1 VPRNYPLPF
10 ARNQILEEN
19 LAMGEVGKFLV
30 IIGVVIALIGLLFW
44 GGFAPRWLGR
54 LPGDIRIERGNTA
67 FYFPIVTCIIL
78 SILLSL
84 LLSIFRR

>member
-1 VPRNYPLPF
+1 MR
-10 ARNQILEEN
+10 E
-19 LAMGEVGKFLV
+19 MGKFLV
-30 IIGVVIALIGLLFW
+30 ILGAVIVVVGLVLW
-44 GGFAPRWLGR
+44 GGIAPKWLGR
-54 LPGDIRIERGNTA
+54 LPGDIRIERGHSA

>member
-54 LPGDIRIERGNTA
+54 LPGDIRIERGNSA